1 MKSIRTFSA
10 FLVISLSGPF
20 HLAQAQSLV
29 QGGGA
34 SVPANL
40 YKGSADSILPN
51 SFSYAITGSGKGKKA
66 FLGDDPSL
74 FGNIGTVHFAAS
86 DSVLTA
92 AELSDYTNA
101 YNVPTT
107 NQKYGALIQI
117 PTALVPV
124 VIPFNKPGAKLDLS
138 INDICGVFAGKIT
151 DWSQLSSGWSSGQS
165 GPVTVVYRPESSGS
179 TEILTRFLS
188 AACKPVDL
196 FGTSLKP
203 QSNWSGSAPGF
214 SIQTSFAG
222 LFSNNTAPS
231 NFLPAVATGDTSLL
245 DTVNSGNGRIGYT
258 GPNVM
263 ANPDDATKV
272 ARVIGFSPKDV
283 SIPAT
288 IGAVSPPTSAQD
300 IADPLKWVPNIAYP
314 STGYPIVGFTNLIIG
329 QCYKR
334 PIVASAIRSFLFN
347 HYGSAGDSS
356 QDQGPNDATLR
367 AHWFYPLDRTWREA
381 IRTRFALASSSTGLN
396 NPGACNG
403 IGRP

>member
-1 MKSIRTFSA
+1 MSLIQSNIESTFRDRGAWRVRATGVQPPLTPLCKSSPPGGKREIDQDLLRFARYLVVQSVPLGLRPVPCA
-10 FLVISLSGPF
+10 RRRRLGAGKSLQVISRQHS
-20 HLAQAQSLV
+20 S
-29 QGGGA
+29 
-34 SVPANL
+34 
-40 YKGSADSILPN
+40 K
-51 SFSYAITGSGKGKKA
+51 
-66 FLGDDPSL
+66 
-74 FGNIGTVHFAAS
+74 
-86 DSVLTA
+86 
-92 AELSDYTNA
+92 
-101 YNVPTT
+101 
-107 NQKYGALIQI
+107 
-117 PTALVPV
+117 
-124 VIPFNKPGAKLDLS
+124 
-138 INDICGVFAGKIT
+138 
-151 DWSQLSSGWSSGQS
+151 QLQLRRNGLRQ
-165 GPVTVVYRPESSGS
+165 RE
-179 TEILTRFLS
+179 RFLS
-188 AACKPVDL
+188 AACKSVDL

-203 QSNWSGSAPGF
+203 QSNWRGSAPGF

-258 GPNVM
+258 GPDVM

-288 IGAVSPPTSAQD
+288 IGTVSPPTSAQD
-300 IADPLKWVPNIAYP
+300 IADPLKWAPNIAYP

>member
-1 MKSIRTFSA
+1 MKSIRTA
-10 FLVISLSGPF
+10 LLVISLSSPF
-20 HLAQAQSLV
+20 HLAYAQSPV

-51 SFSYAITGSGKGKKA
+51 SFSYAVTGSGKEKKA
-66 FLGDDPSL
+66 FLSNDPSL
-74 FGNIGTVHFAAS
+74 FGNIGTVHFAAG

-92 AELSDYTNA
+92 TELSDYTNA

-138 INDICGVFAGKIT
+138 INDICGVFSSKIA
-151 DWSQLSSGWSSGQS
+151 DWSQLSSGLSSGQS
-165 GPVTVVYRPESSGS
+165 GPITVVYRSESSGS
-179 TEILTRFLS
+179 TEVLTRFLS
-188 AACKPVDL
+188 AACKSVDL
-196 FGTSLKP
+196 FGTSLKQ

-258 GPNVM
+258 GPDLMV
-263 ANPDDATKV
+263 NPDDATKV
-272 ARVIGFSPKDV
+272 ARVIGFSPKYV

-288 IGAVSPPTSAQD
+288 IGAVSPPTSVLQAPFVHSFSITTEAQV
-300 IADPLKWVPNIAYP
+300 IPARIKGPM
-314 STGYPIVGFTNLIIG
+314 T
-329 QCYKR
+329 R
-334 PIVASAIRSFLFN
+334 
-347 HYGSAGDSS
+347 HYGRTGSTHWIGVGVRRSRHDSLL
-356 QDQGPNDATLR
+356 QVV
-367 AHWFYPLDRTWREA
+367 
-381 IRTRFALASSSTGLN
+381 
-396 NPGACNG
+396 
-403 IGRP
+403 RPD